1 MADTR
6 AETHLHIYDAFTL
19 PHVRARSRVFGYRTR
34 ATAAIMSPSTSESV
48 AATGAELKSAAIKI
62 ASRAT
67 YPRARCFQG
76 RREKENDRP
85 EGKNEGKRERERQRD
100 TGGGEGGGGRA
111 LRLRNG
117 RRSSALG
124 LRNGKKLCNAPAK
137 SLRSQL

>member
-34 ATAAIMSPSTSESV
+34 ATAAIMSPSTSERRRGYRSGIKKRRNKNRIPRDV
-48 AATGAELKSAAIKI
+48 SACQVLPGTKRERKRQTGGKERG
-62 ASRAT
+62 RA
-67 YPRARCFQG
+67 
-76 RREKENDRP
+76 
-85 EGKNEGKRERERQRD
+85 RERERD
-100 TGGGEGGGGRA
+100 TGGREGGRA